1 MPNAPEN
8 RAGYARRVRQDQPC
22 WRRSIFGT
30 RNGLTSGLTIDSC
43 LQDFSLKRGRNQ

>member
-30 RNGLTSGLTIDSC
+30 RNIWVDNRFVSPRF
-43 LQDFSLKRGRNQ
+43 FS